1 MDGTRP
7 LRAPRKTSLE
17 ALFDAQR
24 IAFAPI
30 TFQVARVLREAGVL
44 VALHEAAPKS
54 LDAVA
59 LAEKVGLSLYGVT
72 VLLECG
78 LGAGLV
84 SLGDDDRWSLTK
96 TGWLVEHDP
105 MTRAN
110 MDFVHEVC
118 WKPMYLLEQAI
129 REGRPS
135 GLGELP
141 TRIGDTDT
149 VYDALSRLPA
159 RTREAWLRFDHFYS
173 DGAFERALDVV
184 LATKP
189 RRLCDLGAN
198 TGRFAQACLKRADED
213 MTMFLA
219 DLPGQLAMA
228 EKELRAASLLSRAT
242 MHPLDVRTPEA
253 KLPTGVDA
261 VWMSQFLVCF
271 SIEEVEDI
279 LGKVRAALSPDGS
292 VWILDTFWDRQ
303 RHDIAAYC
311 LVHSSPYFTA
321 VANGNSRMY
330 RAGEIEGA
338 AKRAGLTLDGATD
351 GLGLSHSL
359 LRFKART

>member
-1 MDGTRP
+1 VDGQRP

-30 TFQVARVLREAGVL
+30 AFQVARVLREAGVL
-44 VALHEAAPKS
+44 AALDAAAPRPV
-54 LDAVA
+54 DADT
-59 LAEKVGLSLYGVT
+59 LAEQVGLSRYGVT

-84 SLGDDDRWSLTK
+84 SLGDDDRWALTK

-118 WKPMYLLEQAI
+118 WKPMFLLEQAI

-141 TRIGDTDT
+141 GGFGASDT
-149 VYDALSRLPA
+149 VYDALAHLPA
-159 RTREAWLRFDHFYS
+159 KTREAWLRFDHFYS

-184 LATKP
+184 LATAP

-198 TGRFAQACLKRADED
+198 TGRFAQACLRRADDE

-228 EKELRAASLLSRAT
+228 EEALREAGLLARAT
-242 MHPLDVRTPEA
+242 MHPLDVRTREA
-253 KLPTGVDA
+253 RLPTDVDA

-271 SIEEVEDI
+271 SIEEIEDI
-279 LGKVRAALSPDGS
+279 FRKTRDALAPGGS
-292 VWILDTFWDRQ
+292 VWVLDTFWDRQ

-338 AKRAGLTLDGATD
+338 ARRAGLVLEGATD

-359 LRFKART
+359 LRFRAG

>member
-1 MDGTRP
+1 VDGQRP

-30 TFQVARVLREAGVL
+30 AFQVARVLRDAGVL
-44 VALHEAAPKS
+44 AALDAAAPNH
-54 LDAVA
+54 LDAES

-84 SLGDDDRWSLTK
+84 ALDDDDRWSLTK
-96 TGWLVEHDP
+96 TGWCVEHDP

-118 WKPMYLLEQAI
+118 WKPMFLLEQAI
-129 REGRPS
+129 RDGKPS

-141 TRIGDTDT
+141 GGFGASDT
-149 VYDALSRLPA
+149 VYDALSHLPEK
-159 RTREAWLRFDHFYS
+159 TREAWLRFDHFYS

-198 TGRFAQACLKRADED
+198 TGRFAQACLRRADAG

-219 DLPGQLAMA
+219 DLPGQLGMA
-228 EKELRAASLLSRAT
+228 ENELRKAGLLERAT
-242 MHPLDVRTPEA
+242 MHPLDVRTAEA
-253 KLPTGVDA
+253 RLPTEVDA
-261 VWMSQFLVCF
+261 VWMSQFLF
-271 SIEEVEDI
+271 RKTRD
-279 LGKVRAALSPDGS
+279 ALARGGS
-292 VWILDTFWDRQ
+292 VWVLDTFWDRQ

-338 AKRAGLTLDGATD
+338 ARRAGLVLQGATD

-359 LRFKART
+359 LRFAAG

>member
-1 MDGTRP
+1 MDGQRP

-17 ALFDAQR
+17 ALFDAQK

-30 TFQVARVLREAGVL
+30 AFQVARVLRDAGVL
-44 VALHEAAPKS
+44 RALDGAAPRP
-54 LDAVA
+54 LDADA
-59 LAEKVGLSLYGVT
+59 LAEKVGLTLYGVT

-84 SLGDDDRWSLTK
+84 SLDDHDRWSLTK

-118 WKPMYLLEQAI
+118 WKPMFLLEQAI

-141 TRIGDTDT
+141 GGFGSTDT
-149 VYDALSRLPA
+149 VYDALAHLPA

-184 LATKP
+184 LATEP

-198 TGRFAQACLKRADED
+198 TGRFAQACLRRADEG
-213 MTMFLA
+213 MVMFLA
-219 DLPGQLAMA
+219 DLPGQLGMA
-228 EKELRAASLLSRAT
+228 EKELRAAGLVSRAT

-253 KLPTGVDA
+253 KLPTEVDA

-271 SIEEVEDI
+271 SIEEIEDI
-279 LGKVRAALSPDGS
+279 FRKARAALAKGGS
-292 VWILDTFWDRQ
+292 VWVLDTFWDRQ

-338 AKRAGLTLDGATD
+338 ARRAGLVLDGATD

-359 LRFKART
+359 LRFKAG